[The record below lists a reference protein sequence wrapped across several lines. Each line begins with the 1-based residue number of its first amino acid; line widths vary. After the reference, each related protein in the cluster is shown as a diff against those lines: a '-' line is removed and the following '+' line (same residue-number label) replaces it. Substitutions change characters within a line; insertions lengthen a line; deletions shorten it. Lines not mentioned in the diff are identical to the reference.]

1 MFCTIL
7 ALALGLS
14 GLYYF
19 RYYYAAPPKTQLH
32 GHEDHKSATESGFDL
47 HPDVS
52 RSSRGIG
59 FPTDFLNMFMKS
71 ISIFGYIE
79 EPVFHEFSRQ
89 LQTRRLLA
97 GERMFDND
105 GDRDDQNFYVV
116 IDGQVQIYLVDQADG
131 QEAHAGEVDGEPA
144 GSAILLNEIGPGDV
158 LSSLFSILSLFTE
171 GVPLRQHVH
180 DDLPA
185 GNHADSRGGDQVSA
199 VDTSGV
205 LRSIHLQ
212 DTARPNVI
220 ARATTDTTL
229 AMIPANAFQRV
240 TRLYPKAAAHI
251 LQVILTRL
259 QRVTFATLYD
269 YLDVPHELVAVERN
283 IGELAKY
290 SIDAGKA
297 LQAIKGIYGSSSA
310 EQTSRATAQSPLLNA
325 SRAGTGNDL
334 PSYSHRFGA
343 TAGLQASWKISH
355 AMLSA
360 LAKQVTQKPPMEN
373 EPEASLE
380 LPEAA
385 KITRK
390 NSTQDHSPRHR
401 RAGSDSIP
409 LGGVPS
415 GESIEQL
422 RKDALHMLCLSIG
435 LNPDTADGRYPQANT
450 ERQALTPTGTM
461 SPVAHSS
468 TPTSR
473 RSSTHRKLPRTEH
486 FLPLLQSINLPAS
499 QQRAASG
506 TPPLPLSEIPSL
518 ANELEL
524 YCVPDNFALVEQ
536 GERPAGLFIVLDGT
550 VEVTPRRSA
559 AGFARQPGYGAQ
571 GAPQGTEQRGLPQEN
586 ATKTYRL
593 GAGDLV
599 GYLPALTDMASFCTA
614 RARGRVIVG
623 MVSRWALDRIC
634 ERYPIILMT
643 LARRITSQLPPV
655 VLNIDYALEWAHVR
669 AGEMVYR
676 RGEMSD
682 AVYLVITGRLRAFVE
697 KDNGSI
703 SILAEYGQGQSIGEP
718 GLLLNEPC
726 SSNLHAIR
734 DTELVRIPTALFK
747 ALMRTAP
754 SLTFHLSRALAVRTA
769 QSLQSHQLMEQQRSR
784 LADAMGSHGGEGGMR
799 SHNKNLKSIGIIP
812 VSNDVPVHVF
822 AQQLEHALRSV
833 AGSVALLDHTA
844 VSRVLGRHAFG
855 RMARLKTMSWIAE
868 LEQRCRLLLHV
879 ADGGISSPWTRHCVR
894 HADFILLVG
903 VGDGDSSVGDYER
916 LLLSLKTTARKEL
929 VLLHETRSCPTGST
943 REWLR
948 LRPWVH
954 AHHHV
959 QMPLGVL
966 DMEGDMEVTRRH
978 IRILK
983 SRIEHYYN
991 ALKHSDPYARKTLH
1005 GPRSDFARLAR
1016 YLCGK
1021 SVGVV
1026 MSGGGARGMALLG
1039 VLQAFEESGIP
1050 VDMVGGTSIGA
1061 FVSGLYAQ
1069 SPDTVSIHGPA
1080 KAFARRMSSTWR
1092 FLLDVTYP
1100 ILAYTSGR
1108 EFNRAIWKVFRDA
1121 EIEDLWLPFYCIT
1134 ANITRSRPEVH
1145 IAGLL
1150 WRVVRASMSLSG
1162 FLPPLCDA
1170 NGDLLV
1176 DGGYLDNLP
1185 VRAMQSELGADM
1197 IFAIDIAGEND
1208 SSPVR
1213 YGESVSGLGVLLNHL
1228 NPFRKYWI
1236 PTLSEVQ
1243 TRLTYSSSDKEL
1255 ESAKANSG
1263 CVYLRVPPRDVG
1275 VLDFGRFDELHRR
1288 GYQYAK
1294 LWISEW
1300 QREGLL
1306 GLWQEDR
1313 GAAGAGNSL
1322 STSHSE
1328 GATPKALKLARR
1340 NSI

>member
-1 MFCTIL
+1 MLITQQASNCLLLFVIAIAAAVLGTSTSTGAASTVSTAAAERLLNWEPPLVVDSQPTQAGFLVRSLYRILQSIGFVVTSVVLVIGYGVFVVLLPGLYNLARYLVHASSSVIFCTIL

-32 GHEDHKSATESGFDL
+32 GHEDHKSATENGFDL
-47 HPDVS
+47 HPDVVARGDDGDSMPSYLASLES

-116 IDGQVQIYLVDQADG
+116 IDGQVQIYLVDQANE
-131 QEAHAGEVDGEPA
+131 QEAVQASPECTLQNDPVDSSQINTGESSSWSASFDDLGADYASDPNEQHVGEVDGEPA

-180 DDLPA
+180 DDFPA
-185 GNHADSRGGDQVSA
+185 GNHADSRSSDQLSA
-199 VDTSGV
+199 VDTSRV

-229 AMIPANAFQRV
+229 AMIPASAFQRV

-297 LQAIKGIYGSSSA
+297 LQAIKSIYGSSSA

-325 SRAGTGNDL
+325 SRAGTGSDL

-390 NSTQDHSPRHR
+390 NSTQDHRPRHR
-401 RAGSDSIP
+401 RAGSDSVP

-422 RKDALHMLCLSIG
+422 RNDALHMLCLSIG
-435 LNPDTADGRYPQANT
+435 LNPDTADGRYPQANA

-461 SPVAHSS
+461 SPVVHSS

-536 GERPAGLFIVLDGT
+536 GERPAGLFIILDGT
-550 VEVTPRRSA
+550 VEVTPRKSA
-559 AGFARQPGYGAQ
+559 AGFARGEGAYSAGSADASQ
-571 GAPQGTEQRGLPQEN
+571 KQQISDLTARMTKLARKGNRDMERREHPKTQNSGASSRSSLNSAPNSPFNRPKQVSSYAFLGSGLGDSIDDEYDGIIDGGRRLRRQSSKLPQEN
-586 ATKTYRL
+586 AAKTYRL

-614 RARGRVIVG
+614 
-623 MVSRWALDRIC
+623 
-634 ERYPIILMT
+634 
-643 LARRITSQLPPV
+643 
-655 VLNIDYALEWAHVR
+655 
-669 AGEMVYR
+669 
-676 RGEMSD
+676 
-682 AVYLVITGRLRAFVE
+682 
-697 KDNGSI
+697 
-703 SILAEYGQGQSIGEP
+703 
-718 GLLLNEPC
+718 
-726 SSNLHAIR
+726 
-734 DTELVRIPTALFK
+734 
-747 ALMRTAP
+747 
-754 SLTFHLSRALAVRTA
+754 
-769 QSLQSHQLMEQQRSR
+769 
-784 LADAMGSHGGEGGMR
+784 
-799 SHNKNLKSIGIIP
+799 
-812 VSNDVPVHVF
+812 
-822 AQQLEHALRSV
+822 
-833 AGSVALLDHTA
+833 
-844 VSRVLGRHAFG
+844 
-855 RMARLKTMSWIAE
+855 
-868 LEQRCRLLLHV
+868 
-879 ADGGISSPWTRHCVR
+879 
-894 HADFILLVG
+894 
-903 VGDGDSSVGDYER
+903 
-916 LLLSLKTTARKEL
+916 
-929 VLLHETRSCPTGST
+929 
-943 REWLR
+943 
-948 LRPWVH
+948 
-954 AHHHV
+954 
-959 QMPLGVL
+959 
-966 DMEGDMEVTRRH
+966 
-978 IRILK
+978 
-983 SRIEHYYN
+983 
-991 ALKHSDPYARKTLH
+991 
-1005 GPRSDFARLAR
+1005 
-1016 YLCGK
+1016 
-1021 SVGVV
+1021 
-1026 MSGGGARGMALLG
+1026 
-1039 VLQAFEESGIP
+1039 
-1050 VDMVGGTSIGA
+1050 
-1061 FVSGLYAQ
+1061 
-1069 SPDTVSIHGPA
+1069 
-1080 KAFARRMSSTWR
+1080 
-1092 FLLDVTYP
+1092 
-1100 ILAYTSGR
+1100 
-1108 EFNRAIWKVFRDA
+1108 
-1121 EIEDLWLPFYCIT
+1121 
-1134 ANITRSRPEVH
+1134 
-1145 IAGLL
+1145 
-1150 WRVVRASMSLSG
+1150 
-1162 FLPPLCDA
+1162 
-1170 NGDLLV
+1170 
-1176 DGGYLDNLP
+1176 
-1185 VRAMQSELGADM
+1185 
-1197 IFAIDIAGEND
+1197 
-1208 SSPVR
+1208 
-1213 YGESVSGLGVLLNHL
+1213 
-1228 NPFRKYWI
+1228 
-1236 PTLSEVQ
+1236 
-1243 TRLTYSSSDKEL
+1243 
-1255 ESAKANSG
+1255 
-1263 CVYLRVPPRDVG
+1263 
-1275 VLDFGRFDELHRR
+1275 
-1288 GYQYAK
+1288 
-1294 LWISEW
+1294 
-1300 QREGLL
+1300 
-1306 GLWQEDR
+1306 
-1313 GAAGAGNSL
+1313 
-1322 STSHSE
+1322 
-1328 GATPKALKLARR
+1328 
-1340 NSI
+1340 